1 MAAKTKTAP
10 AGRLYTPADWD
21 DVSDNPEWT
30 AEEMAKAKPFAE
42 VLPELAAS
50 ARRVRGKQKAP
61 TKQLVSLRLDR
72 SIIEAFK
79 AEGPGWQSR
88 INEALKRTVGA
99 LPADSARAGA
109 ERRTT
114 AKPSGASRRRASN
127 S

>member
-1 MAAKTKTAP
+1 MATRAKAAP
-10 AGRLYTPADWD
+10 AARGYTQADWD

-50 ARRVRGKQKAP
+50 ARRARGKQKVP

-72 SIIEAFK
+72 SVIDAFK

-88 INEALKRTVGA
+88 MNEALKRAIG
-99 LPADSARAGA
+99 
-109 ERRTT
+109 RR
-114 AKPSGASRRRASN
+114 
-127 S
+127 